1 MNPEYLRDV
10 QAHGGEIEL
19 RNMSLELTR
28 RARSIKIWL
37 TLRAYG
43 LDRIEQAVLRGIQL
57 AEIAERLIEA
67 DPFWQLVTPAQIGV
81 VTFVGTGL
89 SDADHVARVNAL
101 AESGYAAI
109 STTELH
115 GQTVLRLCT
124 INPLTTEADLAETLQ
139 RLRS

>member
-10 QAHGGEIEL
+10 QAHDGEIEF

-37 TLRAYG
+37 TLRAHG

-57 AEIAERLIEA
+57 AETAQRLIDA
-67 DPFWQLVTPAQIGV
+67 DPYWQLVTPAQLGV
-81 VTFVGTGL
+81 VTFVGAGL
-89 SDADHVARVNAL
+89 SEADHVARANAL
-101 AESGYAAI
+101 ADSGYAAI

-115 GQTVLRLCT
+115 GRLVFRLCT
-124 INPLTTEADLAETLQ
+124 INPLTTEDDLAGTLQ